1 MKTKISWS
9 SFTAG
14 GMIIALLVLFV
25 LVGTDPGDSWET
37 TSEIMTNSD
46 GKRELIGTIQN
57 KSDEVVHHVHTTV
70 HFYDKDNRVVDVR
83 FIEVGR
89 IPAGK
94 SAGIRID
101 IDDDRITHH
110 CMGLPEGHRNE

>member
-1 MKTKISWS
+1 MNKKSILPFLLGIGLS
-9 SFTAG
+9 G
-14 GMIIALLVLFV
+14 LLVLFV
-25 LVGTDPGDSWET
+25 LVGTDPGDNWVT

-57 KSDEVVHHVHTTV
+57 KSDQVVHHVHTTV

-83 FIEVGR
+83 FIEAGR
-89 IPAGK
+89 IPPGK

-101 IDDDRITHH
+101 IEDDRITHH
-110 CMGLPEGHRNE
+110 RLGLPEGHSNE